1 MGKLESRLKEVGQYR
16 LVVDQE
22 GSLVDQNKVQVALL
36 LIERE
41 KALIPVNTN
50 AFSVAQ
56 QPAQRLNS
64 LYAGALVIYRD
75 GSVDAIDRI
84 ELQGFY
90 GASISN
96 KLLSVASGT
105 HSIKSYFREHPL
117 SLEHFKELVT
127 LYLPTDTERGD
138 PYLPLSQPLNVVLE
152 AVRAGT
158 SFESVFDAL
167 HLPDLEDCLDVL

>member
-1 MGKLESRLKEVGQYR
+1 MVE
-16 LVVDQE
+16 QE
-22 GSLVDQNKVQVALL
+22 GLLVDVNNAEVALL

-41 KALIPVNTN
+41 KAMIPVNTK

-56 QPAQRLNS
+56 QSAQRLNS
-64 LYAGALVIYRD
+64 LYAGALLVHRD

-105 HSIKSYFREHPL
+105 HSIKTYFREHPL

-127 LYLPTDTERGD
+127 LYLPADTERGA
-138 PYLPLSQPLNVVLE
+138 PYLPLSQPLNAVLE

-158 SFESVFDAL
+158 SFDRVFDAL
-167 HLPDLEDCLDVL
+167 HLPGLEDCLDVL